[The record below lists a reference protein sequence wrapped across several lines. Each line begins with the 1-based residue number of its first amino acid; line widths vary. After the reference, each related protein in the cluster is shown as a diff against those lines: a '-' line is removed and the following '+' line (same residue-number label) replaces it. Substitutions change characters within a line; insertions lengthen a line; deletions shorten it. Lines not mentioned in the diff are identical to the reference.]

1 MLYRRYIIHGG
12 AKCMIRF
19 ACFIVAWCWGA
30 LRVFP
35 GGNQVDGLPP
45 APSNSQSSHC
55 FLLEASARRVIMV
68 AWVIAGPSEAKLF
81 VARDPFNDDV
91 LRIVLS
97 EFDKI

>member
-19 ACFIVAWCWGA
+19 ACFIVAWCWGS

-45 APSNSQSSHC
+45 APSGA
-55 FLLEASARRVIMV
+55 LLGALPLGE
-68 AWVIAGPSEAKLF
+68 GGGAKHSPPGDMGDQCDQNHQKL
-81 VARDPFNDDV
+81 
-91 LRIVLS
+91 
-97 EFDKI
+97 